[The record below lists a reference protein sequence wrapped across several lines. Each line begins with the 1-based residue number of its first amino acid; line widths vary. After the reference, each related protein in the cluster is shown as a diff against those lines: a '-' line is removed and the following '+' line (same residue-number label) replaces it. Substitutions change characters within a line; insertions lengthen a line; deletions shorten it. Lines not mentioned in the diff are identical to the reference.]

1 MAKALTA
8 IAVANARPGLER
20 REIPDGGCRGLY
32 LIVQSSGAKSWA
44 ARFRYRGSARKL
56 TLGPWLAG
64 GGREPD
70 VAPEIDTPLSL
81 AGARELATKAL
92 RQAKGGVDPT
102 AEKRKQRV
110 IQHAAEADTLAAI
123 SEEFLR
129 REGGRLRTIGQRRS
143 DLELLCET
151 LGRMPVSEIRRGQYT
166 RALDHIA
173 DQRGPVRADRVLAAT
188 KRLLSWHAERGDFV
202 SPLGRGG
209 RRTKPGELARNR
221 VLTDDELRRVWTTA
235 ETYPGPFGA
244 YLQFTLL
251 TATRRSE
258 SAGLRRSELTD
269 DGRTWVIPGARYKN
283 NKDTLVPIGKTAQ
296 RIIAERPLLGDFVFT
311 SNGARALGGF
321 ALRKTEFDAACG
333 VVGWRIHD
341 LRRTA
346 RTLLSR
352 AGITVDIAER
362 CLGHA
367 IGGVRGVYDRH
378 EYEVEKRHAFE
389 ALARMVAR
397 IVAPEPV
404 VAEMAT
410 ERNRRRR

>member
-8 IAVANARPGLER
+8 ISVKNLRPRAQRYEVG
-20 REIPDGGCRGLY
+20 DGGCPGLGI
-32 LIVQSSGAKSWA
+32 IVQPSGVKSWCV
-44 ARFRYRGSARKL
+44 RFRYRGASRKL
-56 TLGPWLAG
+56 TLGGWLAG
-64 GGREPD
+64 GGQEPNA
-70 VAPEIDTPLSL
+70 APEIDTPLSL
-81 AGARELATKAL
+81 MAARELATKAL

-283 NKDTLVPIGKTAQ
+283 GKDTLVPIGKTAQ

-352 AGITVDIAER
+352 AGIAADIA
-362 CLGHA
+362 
-367 IGGVRGVYDRH
+367 
-378 EYEVEKRHAFE
+378 
-389 ALARMVAR
+389 
-397 IVAPEPV
+397 
-404 VAEMAT
+404 
-410 ERNRRRR
+410 